1 MSGHTSF
8 LTSLL
13 QLPDGRLV
21 TGSGDKDIRVWS
33 LGDWSCVSVLSDHTG
48 AVRCLVH
55 LDDGSLASG
64 SDDFTVKIWSV
75 CSQPDSPSFVM
86 LIWNVYRARS
96 SGSFSV
102 ERTLSGHT
110 GFVMALMQ
118 LHNGSGSIVS
128 GARDG
133 LIKIWSRSGKRPIEH
148 IRYNSAVS
156 DWMTAMHS
164 GPCLQTLSGH
174 EGTVRCL
181 SQFTVNGKL
190 KIVSGGVDMIVRVW
204 DTSQSSAYLSVCRLV
219 CREFS
224 SYSLLNEKKAT
235 RKNTS

>member
-75 CSQPDSPSFVM
+75 RSQSDSASFVM

-148 IRYNSAVS
+148 IWYNSAVS
-156 DWMTAMHS
+156 DCDDGNALRS
-164 GPCLQTLSGH
+164 LLADSLGPRGHGTLSVPIHGKWQAEDCQWRCGH
-174 EGTVRCL
+174 DRPGL
-181 SQFTVNGKL
+181 GHL
-190 KIVSGGVDMIVRVW
+190 PI
-204 DTSQSSAYLSVCRLV
+204 
-219 CREFS
+219 
-224 SYSLLNEKKAT
+224 
-235 RKNTS
+235 